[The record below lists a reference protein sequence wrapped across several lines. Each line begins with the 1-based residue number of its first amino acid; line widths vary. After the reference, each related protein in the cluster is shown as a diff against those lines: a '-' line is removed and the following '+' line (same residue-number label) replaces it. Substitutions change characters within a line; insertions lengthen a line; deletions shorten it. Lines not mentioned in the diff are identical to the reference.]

1 MRIHVHQGSDCFAR
15 LQGAWQ
21 ELVRTSPLATP
32 FQTWEWHQTWFR
44 HYGKGKRPYILTV
57 YEGGDLV
64 ALYPLARKGGGLW
77 SVLRSSG
84 TGPSDYLHPLIRP
97 GYEAPAEAAF
107 REHLVEE
114 ARASLVDLHQLRD
127 DLSSLCLRG
136 ENTIEQ
142 STCLVLDLPETF
154 DGYLATLGK
163 SLRYD
168 VRRLDKPLFRQGRA
182 TIEPV
187 TGDGIGPGLEV
198 FFAQHKKRWHKR
210 GLPGVFL
217 GRAQASHHEWGRRA
231 DAQGWLWLSILRY
244 EDRPIGA
251 LYAMTLGPTV
261 YFYQAGFDPAH
272 GALSPGTLLVAQA
285 IRRAIAEGKTAF
297 DFLRGDE
304 PYKRRWKPQREYRSF
319 RKIMALA
326 GIQGALGARWN
337 RMGSELRSKAR
348 AHFKEKGLI

>member
-1 MRIHVHQGSDCFAR
+1 MRIQIHQGSDCFAG
-15 LQGAWQ
+15 LKGPWQ
-21 ELVRTSPLATP
+21 ELVRASPLATP
-32 FQTWEWHQTWFR
+32 FQTWEWHRTWFD
-44 HYGKGKRPYILTV
+44 HYGKGKRPYILTL

-64 ALYPLARKGGGLW
+64 ALYPLARKGGLW

-127 DLSSLCLRG
+127 DFSSLSLRG

-154 DGYLATLGK
+154 DDYLATLGK

-182 TIEPV
+182 TLEPV
-187 TGDGIGPGLEV
+187 TGDGIGPGLDV
-198 FFAQHKKRWHKR
+198 FFEQHKKRWHKR

-217 GRAQASHHEWGRRA
+217 GRAQAFHHEWGRRA
-231 DAQGWLWLSILRY
+231 VARGWLWLSILRY

-272 GALSPGTLLVAQA
+272 GALSPGTLLVAQT

-326 GIQGALGARWN
+326 GIQGTFGARWN
-337 RMGSELRSKAR
+337 RVGSEIKSKLR
-348 AHFKEKGLI
+348 AHLKEKGLI

>member
-1 MRIHVHQGSDCFAR
+1 MRIQVHQGSDCFTG
-15 LQGAWQ
+15 LKEAWR
-21 ELVRTSPLATP
+21 ELVRASPLATP
-32 FQTWEWHQTWFR
+32 FQTWEWHRTWFD
-44 HYGKGKRPYILTV
+44 HYGKGKRPYILTA

-64 ALYPLARKGGGLW
+64 ALYPLARRGGLW

-84 TGPSDYLHPLIRP
+84 AGPSDYLHPLIRP
-97 GYEAPAEAAF
+97 GHAAPAEAAF

-114 ARASLVDLHQLRD
+114 AKASLVDLHELRD
-127 DLSSLCLRG
+127 DLSSLRLEG

-142 STCLVLDLPETF
+142 STCLVLDLPQTF

-168 VRRLDKPLFRQGRA
+168 VRRLDKPLFKQGKA

-187 TGDGIGPGLEV
+187 TGDGVGPGLDI
-198 FFAQHKKRWHKR
+198 FFEQHKKRWHKR

-217 GRAQASHHEWGRRA
+217 RRAQAFHHDWGRQA
-231 DAQGWLWLSILRY
+231 IAQGWLWLSILRY
-244 EDRPIGA
+244 EDQPIGA

-272 GALSPGTLLVAQA
+272 SALSPGTLLVAQT
-285 IRRAIAEGKTAF
+285 IRRAIEEGKTAF

-304 PYKRRWKPQREYRSF
+304 PYKRRWNPQREYRSF
-319 RKIMALA
+319 RKIMAVT
-326 GIQGALGARWN
+326 GIQGAFGAGWN
-337 RMGSELRSKAR
+337 RMGSELKSKVRAR
-348 AHFKEKGLI
+348 LKEKRLI